1 VLFYYKKRAGKSAP
15 FLSVELPLSMQMT
28 VISYVNL
35 ALDNDGTQI
44 SQMNADALNQTLA
57 I

>member
-1 VLFYYKKRAGKSAP
+1 MP
-15 FLSVELPLSMQMT
+15 MT
-28 VISYVNL
+28 AISYVNL